1 MKAVIKVINQS
12 DTEYYT
18 DLGTFVRNIYNP
30 EVRLFGSITHAERFL
45 REVQKTS
52 ANNSLNT
59 STSFVIL
66 FTSFPIGFL
75 SK

>member
-1 MKAVIKVINQS
+1 MKAVIKVTNQS

-52 ANNSLNT
+52 VNNSLWNT
-59 STSFVIL
+59 AKVVGIEFVEVAL
-66 FTSFPIGFL
+66 D
-75 SK
+75 

>member
-1 MKAVIKVINQS
+1 MKAVIKVTNQS

-52 ANNSLNT
+52 ANNSIWNT
-59 STSFVIL
+59 AKVVGIEFVEVAL
-66 FTSFPIGFL
+66 D
-75 SK
+75 

>member
-1 MKAVIKVINQS
+1 MKAVIKVANQS

-52 ANNSLNT
+52 VNNSLWNT
-59 STSFVIL
+59 AKVIGIEFVEVAL
-66 FTSFPIGFL
+66 D
-75 SK
+75 

>member
-1 MKAVIKVINQS
+1 MKAVIKVTNQS

-52 ANNSLNT
+52 ANNSLWNT
-59 STSFVIL
+59 AKVVGIEFVEVAL
-66 FTSFPIGFL
+66 D
-75 SK
+75 

>member
-52 ANNSLNT
+52 ANNSLWNT
-59 STSFVIL
+59 AKVVGIEFVEVAL
-66 FTSFPIGFL
+66 D
-75 SK
+75 

>member
-1 MKAVIKVINQS
+1 MKAVIKVANQS

-52 ANNSLNT
+52 VNNSLWNT
-59 STSFVIL
+59 AKVIGIEFVEVEL
-66 FTSFPIGFL
+66 N
-75 SK
+75 

>member
-1 MKAVIKVINQS
+1 MKAVIKVTNQP

-52 ANNSLNT
+52 ANNSLWNT
-59 STSFVIL
+59 AKVVGIEFVEVEL
-66 FTSFPIGFL
+66 N
-75 SK
+75 

>member
-1 MKAVIKVINQS
+1 MKAVIKVTNQS

-52 ANNSLNT
+52 VNNSLWNT
-59 STSFVIL
+59 AKVVGIEFVEVAL
-66 FTSFPIGFL
+66 N
-75 SK
+75 

>member
-52 ANNSLNT
+52 ANNSLWNT
-59 STSFVIL
+59 AKVVGIEFVEVAL
-66 FTSFPIGFL
+66 N
-75 SK
+75 

>member
-1 MKAVIKVINQS
+1 MKAVIKVTNQS

-52 ANNSLNT
+52 VNNSIWNT
-59 STSFVIL
+59 AKVVGIEFVEVAL
-66 FTSFPIGFL
+66 D
-75 SK
+75 

>member
-52 ANNSLNT
+52 VNNSLWNT
-59 STSFVIL
+59 AKVVGIEFVEVAL
-66 FTSFPIGFL
+66 D
-75 SK
+75 

>member
-1 MKAVIKVINQS
+1 MKAVIKVTNQS

-52 ANNSLNT
+52 ANNSLWNT
-59 STSFVIL
+59 AKVVGIEFVEVAL
-66 FTSFPIGFL
+66 N
-75 SK
+75 

>member
-1 MKAVIKVINQS
+1 MKAVIKVTNQS

-52 ANNSLNT
+52 ANNSLWNT
-59 STSFVIL
+59 AKVVGIEFVEVEL
-66 FTSFPIGFL
+66 N
-75 SK
+75 

>member
-1 MKAVIKVINQS
+1 MKAVIKVANQS

-52 ANNSLNT
+52 VNNSLWNT
-59 STSFVIL
+59 AKVVGIEFVEVAL
-66 FTSFPIGFL
+66 D
-75 SK
+75 

>member
-1 MKAVIKVINQS
+1 MKAVIKVANQS

-52 ANNSLNT
+52 ANNSLWNT
-59 STSFVIL
+59 AKVVGIEFVEVEL
-66 FTSFPIGFL
+66 N
-75 SK
+75 

>member
-1 MKAVIKVINQS
+1 MKAVIKVANQS

-52 ANNSLNT
+52 ANNSLWNT
-59 STSFVIL
+59 AKVVGIEFVEVAL
-66 FTSFPIGFL
+66 D
-75 SK
+75 

>member
-1 MKAVIKVINQS
+1 MKAVIKVTNQS

-52 ANNSLNT
+52 VNNSIWNTAKVVGIEFVEVALN
-59 STSFVIL
+59 
-66 FTSFPIGFL
+66 
-75 SK
+75 